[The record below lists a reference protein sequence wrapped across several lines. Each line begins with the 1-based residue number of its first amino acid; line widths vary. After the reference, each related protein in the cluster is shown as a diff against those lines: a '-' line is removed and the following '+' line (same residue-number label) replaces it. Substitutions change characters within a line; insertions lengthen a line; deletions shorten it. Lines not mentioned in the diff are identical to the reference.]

1 MRVMLIVLTLSAL
14 GALAGCTL
22 PNPYE
27 APPSVPVP
35 PPSGQPPNV
44 PVPEPEATEPTPPAE
59 QPPERRTREY
69 QLGAASR
76 SLVAQ
81 AQTQAAGGDFAAAA
95 ASIERALRIEPSNPL
110 LWLELGKV
118 RQLEGNYAQAESLGR
133 KAVSLATGD
142 AGAESAAWMLIAESR
157 RARGRTAEAR
167 EAEARAEELRTR

>member
-27 APPSVPVP
+27 APSSVPVP

-44 PVPEPEATEPTPPAE
+44 PVPEPEATEPPSAE
-59 QPPERRTREY
+59 QPPERPTREY

-81 AQTQAAGGDFAAAA
+81 AQTQAAGGDFASAA

-142 AGAESAAWMLIAESR
+142 ARAESAAWTLIAESR
-157 RARGRTAEAR
+157 RARGRTAQAR